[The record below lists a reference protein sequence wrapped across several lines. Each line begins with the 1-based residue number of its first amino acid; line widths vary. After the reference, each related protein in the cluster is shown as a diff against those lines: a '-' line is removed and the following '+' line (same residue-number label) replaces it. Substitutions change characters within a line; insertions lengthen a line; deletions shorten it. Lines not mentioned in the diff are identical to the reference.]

1 MANTSDGSA
10 IVFTTHKD
18 KAERPIVTYITV
30 SYNSEKLI
38 EKTIKSIAECKALF
52 PCEHI
57 IIDGN
62 STDGTAKILSKY
74 RHTLDTIIQE
84 PDYGIYNAMNKGLQL
99 AKGEYICYINTDD
112 QVIPKGAQKAAD
124 LLEASRRQ
132 IDCLASTA
140 IAVKEKKKSIWIPS
154 VPSNYMEFRCPNLC
168 HNGVYTHRSLFEEIG
183 SFDEELQIAGDTD
196 WIIRALRSADIIKF
210 LNVPTVL
217 YSLGGISS
225 NFKLHSEEMVRI
237 ASKYYPQL
245 RPIVIKSLFYHLF
258 SWRNRRV
265 YFTEGRA
272 LCLKE
277 STKEANSYYPQ
288 LPYLTGLFKEDIR
301 QIAQRISG
309 KIGHAFRF
317 KSS

>member
-1 MANTSDGSA
+1 MANTSEGSA
-10 IVFTTHKD
+10 NVFTTHKD

-62 STDGTAKILSKY
+62 STDETAKILNKY

-112 QVIPKGAQKAAD
+112 QVIPRGAKKAAD
-124 LLEASRRQ
+124 ILEASQRG
-132 IDCLASTA
+132 IEFLASAA
-140 IAVKEKKKSIWIPS
+140 IAVKEKKKSLWIAS

-168 HNGVYTHRSLFEEIG
+168 HNGVYAHRSLFKEIG
-183 SFDEELQIAGDTD
+183 NFDEELQITGDTD
-196 WIIRALRSADIIKF
+196 WIIRALKSANIIKF
-210 LNVPTVL
+210 INVPTVY

-225 NFKLHSEEMVRI
+225 NLEIHSEEMVRV
-237 ASKYYPQL
+237 ASKNYPHL

-258 SWRNRRV
+258 AWRERRV
-265 YFTEGRA
+265 FFAEGRE

-277 STKEANSYYPQ
+277 STKEANSCYPQ
-288 LPYLTGLFKEDIR
+288 LPCLTSLFKEDIR
-301 QIAQRISG
+301 QMAKRLSG
-309 KIGHAFRF
+309 KVGHAFTF
-317 KSS
+317 ISS